1 MLSVIVLLVVSLT
14 ASSFAAPMRGVLNDA
29 YNYSEDL
36 AQYFSR
42 VSRHI
47 DAANGNRKPI
57 CDASNI
63 SLPSSTLPIPTNLKI
78 RYVAVGRGTQNYTC
92 TSSSPDIAPV
102 AAGAI
107 ANLYDATC
115 IAANYPDLMPT
126 LPKVAY
132 SVPLPGDE
140 LSPLPPANMGLIGHH
155 FFRDA
160 TTPVFNLDTTSSRQY
175 GIAITK
181 KIGSF
186 GAPSNSLQGANGAV
200 PWLYLTTINGTMGD
214 YRSVYRVETAG
225 GQPPKTCE
233 NLPSNFTVQY
243 AANYYFYGK

>member
-1 MLSVIVLLVVSLT
+1 
-14 ASSFAAPMRGVLNDA
+14 
-29 YNYSEDL
+29 
-36 AQYFSR
+36 
-42 VSRHI
+42 
-47 DAANGNRKPI
+47 
-57 CDASNI
+57 
-63 SLPSSTLPIPTNLKI
+63 
-78 RYVAVGRGTQNYTC
+78 
-92 TSSSPDIAPV
+92 
-102 AAGAI
+102 
-107 ANLYDATC
+107 
-115 IAANYPDLMPT
+115 MPT